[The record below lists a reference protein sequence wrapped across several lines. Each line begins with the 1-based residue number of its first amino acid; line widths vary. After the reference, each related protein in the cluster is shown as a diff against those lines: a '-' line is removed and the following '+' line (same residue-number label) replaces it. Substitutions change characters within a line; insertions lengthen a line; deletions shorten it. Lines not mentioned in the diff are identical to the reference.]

1 MARGGFDYR
10 EFMELY
16 KGTQE
21 IRKQFRT
28 FMEDFLTREALIA
41 LRLVKPLT
49 PVDTGTLRRSWS
61 ISKVERL
68 GNSLIIWLVNPIEYA
83 SYMESGFTY
92 QTKNGEAHFE
102 GFHMAEL
109 SLLQVRQKMPA
120 KWDREFRQWLARL
133 NWR

>member
-16 KGTQE
+16 KGTQQ
-21 IRKQFRT
+21 IRKEFRAW
-28 FMEDFLTREALIA
+28 MEGFLIREALIA
-41 LRLVKPLT
+41 LRLVRPLT

-61 ISKVERL
+61 ISKVERI
-68 GNSLIIWLVNPIEYA
+68 GNMLMIWLVNPIEYA
-83 SYMESGFTY
+83 SHMEYGFTY
-92 QTKNGEAHFE
+92 QTKNGEARFE

-109 SLLQVRQKMPA
+109 SLLQVQQKMPA
-120 KWDREFRQWLARL
+120 KFQREFQRWLAKL